1 MSDAIITN
9 KQNNQ
14 ESLDQ
19 VFLGICSAGVG
30 ISLKAKILK
39 YAFKS
44 DLIRDL
50 LTL

>member
-14 ESLDQ
+14 ERLDQ

-39 YAFKS
+39 YTFKS

-50 LTL
+50 LTV

>member
-19 VFLGICSAGVG
+19 VCSAGVG

-50 LTL
+50 LTV